1 MSIAWAIEVFDTLK
15 STQTLAVERA
25 AAGAPE
31 GTVIQSL
38 EQTQGRGRHGNE
50 WVSPIGNLYL
60 SLVLRPMCK
69 PDLAGQLSFV
79 MGLALS
85 AAIDPYLEEGHKKT
99 LKWPNDLLI
108 DGRKC
113 AGILLESC
121 LNVEGLVDS
130 LVIGMGINIFAP
142 PQERIGLQQVAG
154 EKRIA
159 IHRFRDE
166 LLVQVANFYQ
176 GWKSAGFEPVRR
188 DWLKQAH
195 GLNHKISARL
205 PDRTQKG
212 IFRDIDADG
221 ALLLESD
228 GKQVAIRAGE
238 VYFGA

>member
-15 STQTLAVERA
+15 STQTLAVDRA

-38 EQTQGRGRHGNE
+38 EQTQGRGRQGNE

-85 AAIDPYLEEGHKKT
+85 AAIDPYLAEGHKKT

-113 AGILLESC
+113 AGILLESS
-121 LNVEGLVDS
+121 LNTEGLVES

-154 EKRIA
+154 DKRIA

>member
-38 EQTQGRGRHGNE
+38 EQMQGRGRHGNE

-113 AGILLESC
+113 AGILLESS
-121 LNVEGLVDS
+121 LNTEGLVDS

-154 EKRIA
+154 DKRIA